1 MQSPMPT
8 TLGRSFEQP
17 LTTNDIECIPWLNE
31 INMGQYSTT
40 FLVNLSG
47 DGRILSRSRLNQMR
61 QKDLASMNITNFQH
75 QKLIMDHI
83 HHVLQYS
90 YHSPVRKKD
99 LKAKLSAKYPDVPKT
114 IIVPAKPED
123 QKKGASNQSFS
134 NEIMK
139 EKPKEQK
146 TKTISATRRKSFGK

>member
-1 MQSPMPT
+1 
-8 TLGRSFEQP
+8 
-17 LTTNDIECIPWLNE
+17 
-31 INMGQYSTT
+31 
-40 FLVNLSG
+40 
-47 DGRILSRSRLNQMR
+47 MR
-61 QKDLASMNITNFQH
+61 QKDLASMIHEHYQLSAPKPHN
-75 QKLIMDHI
+75 MDHI

-99 LKAKLSAKYPDVPKT
+99 LKAKLTAKYPDVHFLAEPKT
-114 IIVPAKPED
+114 LIVPAKPED